1 MLRTFILSLFC
12 LIILTACPG
21 DPANRVVTD
30 HEMGDTTP
38 IVGLDHVDVAREVE
52 DDYRIAGRT
61 FQNEKFRN
69 VQIEQIDSHMFRI
82 SGEARVYEANVRYV
96 IEDGHYELKQGY
108 ITAANAAPEWGSFRE
123 TITFERR
130 DRNRSVLLILFE
142 ESAEDGSRQDELII
156 RLL

>member
-1 MLRTFILSLFC
+1 MLRTFILSLSC
-12 LIILTACPG
+12 LLILTACPS
-21 DPANRVVTD
+21 DPANRAVTD

-38 IVGLDHVDVAREVE
+38 IIGLEHVDVAREVE

-69 VQIEQIDSHMFRI
+69 VKVEQLDSNRFRI
-82 SGEARVYEANVRYV
+82 TGEARVYEANVNYV
-96 IEDGHYELKQGY
+96 IEDGHYELKQGF
-108 ITAANAAPEWGSFRE
+108 ITAANAAPEWGGFQE

-130 DRNRSVLLILFE
+130 DRNRPVHLILFE
-142 ESAEDGSRQDELII
+142 ESADDGLRQEELII